1 MCIGHWK
8 RASFCSDCLSLTL
21 KSASKPRLSVC
32 VKTFLLMI
40 SAPSRPLS
48 SSLHLIIS
56 PNIITYSEALKR
68 QTIPWHSNIHQE
80 SAASLKILIKHAQH
94 KHTETHTEIH
104 TAANS
109 AFWEALPRGANKFL
123 FGSLIFGL
131 IRLQDV
137 DAVPAEKK
145 PLCERLYW
153 TFGWEC
159 AAGTLRA
166 TMCSFGRAADMKTFK
181 IMSSV
186 VTYFDNFLLWHPASK
201 LPAPG
206 CHVGC
211 MFLMKITCQEGMP
224 FNGLSVE

>member
-1 MCIGHWK
+1 MD
-8 RASFCSDCLSLTL
+8 RALKEGKFLLWLSQFDLEKCL
-21 KSASKPRLSVC
+21 KARLSVC

-109 AFWEALPRGANKFL
+109 AFWEALPCGANKFL
-123 FGSLIFGL
+123 FGSHIWPYQALRCRRRPL
-131 IRLQDV
+131 W
-137 DAVPAEKK
+137 KK
-145 PLCERLYW
+145 PLCEQ
-153 TFGWEC
+153 
-159 AAGTLRA
+159 
-166 TMCSFGRAADMKTFK
+166 
-181 IMSSV
+181 I
-186 VTYFDNFLLWHPASK
+186 
-201 LPAPG
+201 
-206 CHVGC
+206 
-211 MFLMKITCQEGMP
+211 
-224 FNGLSVE
+224 